1 MKKLKIGNLEIK
13 GNTFLAPMAGVTDTA
28 FRNICG
34 DFGAACTVTEMVSA
48 KAMTYKDKKTNLLA
62 DLSHDTSV
70 VGLQLF
76 GSEPDVLAEAGK
88 LAMAY
93 KPSFIDI
100 NMGCPVP
107 KIAGNN
113 CGSALMKTPKLC
125 GELVKALQ
133 DVVDVPVTVKIRK
146 GWDSQNVNALEV
158 GKYCEDAGA
167 KAVFIHGRTREQM
180 YKLSADWE
188 IIRDLKEHLSVPVI
202 GNGDIVD
209 PISAV
214 KMLEETRC
222 DGIMVGR
229 AALGNPWVFRDI
241 NAYFKTEF
249 VLPPVSISEKLL
261 TMRKHILLMCELKGE
276 EKGMIESRK
285 HVAWYISGIKNAAEF
300 RRRSGLLKTI
310 EDLDNLIKDI
320 YTLEKLRIKN

>member
-1 MKKLKIGNLEIK
+1 MIRLKIGNLEIK
-13 GNTFLAPMAGVTDTA
+13 GNTFLAPMAGVTDAA

-48 KAMTYKDKKTNLLA
+48 KAMTYNDKKTKLLA
-62 DLSHDTSV
+62 DLNRDTSL

-76 GSEPDVLAEAGK
+76 GSEPDVLAKAGK

-93 KPSFIDI
+93 NPSFIDI

-133 DVVDVPVTVKIRK
+133 NEVDVPVTVKIRK
-146 GWDSQNVNALEV
+146 GWDSQSVNALEV

-180 YKLSADWE
+180 YKPSADWE

-202 GNGDIVD
+202 GNGDITD
-209 PISAV
+209 PLSAV
-214 KMLEETRC
+214 KMLEETKC
-222 DGIMVGR
+222 DGVMIGR
-229 AALGNPWVFRDI
+229 ASLGNPWIFRDI
-241 NAYFKTEF
+241 NAYMKAEF
-249 VLPPVSISEKLL
+249 ILPQVSLSEKLL
-261 TMRKHILLMCELKGE
+261 TLRKHILLMCEFKGE

-300 RRRSGLLKTI
+300 RRRSGLLKKI
-310 EDLDNLIKDI
+310 EDLDDLIKDI
-320 YTLEKLRIKN
+320 FLNEK